1 MGLEANRDVLC
12 VRIVLE
18 QLWEVLRAP
27 ESNLT
32 LLGPVVILRKT
43 GGLFINSI
51 NLPFRAF

>member
-1 MGLEANRDVLC
+1 MGLEVNRDVLC
-12 VRIVLE
+12 VGIVLE

-51 NLPFRAF
+51 NLPF

>member
-32 LLGPVVILRKT
+32 LLRPVVILRKT
-43 GGLFINSI
+43 DGLFINSI
-51 NLPFRAF
+51 NLPF